1 MSLPVA
7 TFGLKPAR
15 FLFMLSM
22 LIVCMGGAAH
32 AQYPG
37 HINKSAET
45 GPTLRA
51 TGVFEWTGDLSQ
63 PKAGRLIPLA
73 VWDGQQYQ
81 PGGLYLA
88 APAPLTVLTGT
99 IYELELA
106 GAPKGLF
113 NVNGAE
119 NLGGSWI
126 AVGSVRPE
134 VVIKAKAKPPMSKHP
149 PQVVKDV
156 DSDKPTLHRK
166 DGSESSDSGTTSTS
180 STSTTD
186 SDRPT
191 LHRKDGSDTSSG
203 SNSGSTTSGSTTSGT
218 TSSSSGSS
226 TSASDPDKPTLHR
239 RDASDSSSGSASGSD
254 SSSTST
260 ASTDPD
266 QPTLHRKDSGDNTQ
280 DAPAIDP
287 DRPTLHK
294 RSDAAAN
301 AGGPVS
307 FPADPDRPKLRYGR
321 PQVLEGSV
329 EPSKLEG
336 LPMDMNQMAA
346 ISDVKTTES
355 HPFTYSWADP
365 ADAAKMKAAMEEQA
379 QKAIAAGFT
388 EPPLTNVTKTATKT
402 TTARRKA
409 APPPPLPALEDEK
422 FNVFELSYNGGA
434 TLVLT
439 AKATG
444 ADGEAKYV
452 TLVAQPDFYGVPHVL
467 FKQLTSDKALDIAP
481 RMRLVDVADTD
492 GDGRA
497 ELIFELRGKT
507 GRSFGI
513 YRLSSGRVLEAF
525 NTGPL
530 P

>member
-1 MSLPVA
+1 
-7 TFGLKPAR
+7 
-15 FLFMLSM
+15 
-22 LIVCMGGAAH
+22 
-32 AQYPG
+32 
-37 HINKSAET
+37 
-45 GPTLRA
+45 
-51 TGVFEWTGDLSQ
+51 
-63 PKAGRLIPLA
+63 
-73 VWDGQQYQ
+73 
-81 PGGLYLA
+81 
-88 APAPLTVLTGT
+88 
-99 IYELELA
+99 
-106 GAPKGLF
+106 
-113 NVNGAE
+113 
-119 NLGGSWI
+119 
-126 AVGSVRPE
+126 
-134 VVIKAKAKPPMSKHP
+134 
-149 PQVVKDV
+149 
-156 DSDKPTLHRK
+156 
-166 DGSESSDSGTTSTS
+166 
-180 STSTTD
+180 
-186 SDRPT
+186 
-191 LHRKDGSDTSSG
+191 
-203 SNSGSTTSGSTTSGT
+203 
-218 TSSSSGSS
+218 
-226 TSASDPDKPTLHR
+226 
-239 RDASDSSSGSASGSD
+239 
-254 SSSTST
+254 
-260 ASTDPD
+260 
-266 QPTLHRKDSGDNTQ
+266 
-280 DAPAIDP
+280 
-287 DRPTLHK
+287 
-294 RSDAAAN
+294 
-301 AGGPVS
+301 VS

-336 LPMDMNQMAA
+336 LPIDMNQMAA